1 MGEVKFIVITGGPGA
16 GKTAILEMAR
26 RLLKEKAT
34 ILPEAASIVFGGGFW
49 RLPSITAKKSAQ
61 SAIYHVQDELEKL
74 VIGEKRWTTVLCD
87 RGSLDGLAY
96 WPEEEG
102 SFWEMNKSTLEKEY
116 QRYSAVIHLRS
127 PSDLLGYNHQNP
139 LRVETA
145 VEAKRI
151 DKRIEEIWKKHPDY
165 HIIDSA
171 ENFLTKAKMA
181 IDIIS
186 EHAPGSFQK
195 LL

>member
-1 MGEVKFIVITGGPGA
+1 MKFIVITGGPGA